1 MRDWIVF
8 LVFVG
13 MTVLPAVA
21 APSLD
26 ELILEAKED
35 LAHRLAMPVDEIE
48 LVDALETVWPDSSAG
63 CPRARVAYLQV
74 FTEGARITLRAAKL
88 SYRYHSARGRK
99 PFLCERLTWPVHVHG
114 RRACSRTGCRTHA
127 SIVDN

>member
-1 MRDWIVF
+1 MREWIVF
-8 LVFVG
+8 LAFAA
-13 MTVLPAVA
+13 MTMPVVA

-63 CPRARVAYLQV
+63 CPRPRVDYLQV
-74 FTEGARITLRAAKL
+74 LTAGARITLRAARL

-99 PFLCERLTWPVHVHG
+99 PFLCERLTWPVRV
-114 RRACSRTGCRTHA
+114 HA
-127 SIVDN
+127 STPCETLANVEESN

>member
-8 LVFVG
+8 LAFVG
-13 MTVLPAVA
+13 MTALPAVA

-26 ELILEAKED
+26 ELILESKED
-35 LAHRLAMPVDEIE
+35 LAHRLAMSVDEIE

-63 CPRARVAYLQV
+63 CPRPRVAYLQV

-88 SYRYHSARGRK
+88 SYR
-99 PFLCERLTWPVHVHG
+99 
-114 RRACSRTGCRTHA
+114 
-127 SIVDN
+127 